1 MSVSAVDRFLVV
13 YCQRQFPFVV
23 LHAADGLASA
33 LSVQESNTVPKS
45 LVSLAMS

>member
-1 MSVSAVDRFLVV
+1 MLETAVDRFSSV

-33 LSVQESNTVPKS
+33 LSVQESNTVPES
-45 LVSLAMS
+45 LVFLAMS